1 MLHGKESIFMVIDE
15 TRIYKS
21 NTDGKH
27 AAVIN
32 EEGGMI
38 TMITGMAHIF
48 TVTAKELTSAF
59 TPTHNTFSLE
69 NMDLWQLQ
77 VLDR

>member
-1 MLHGKESIFMVIDE
+1 MVIDE

>member
-1 MLHGKESIFMVIDE
+1 MVIDE

-21 NTDGKH
+21 NADGKH

-38 TMITGMAHIF
+38 TLITGMAHIF

>member
-1 MLHGKESIFMVIDE
+1 MVIDE
-15 TRIYKS
+15 TKIYKS
-21 NTDGKH
+21 NVDGKH

-32 EEGGMI
+32 EEDEMI
-38 TMITGMAHIF
+38 TLITGMAHIF
-48 TVTAKELTSAF
+48 TVTAKELKSAF